1 MLKFSNPRG
10 FAQLRICAQI
20 KFFVQMLCGLRKN
33 TYLCGHETRNSKVV
47 LGLSQIRNEIDMN
60 NYVNMLLFLCVF
72 AIVVFI
78 LVQIDNR
85 REDRQQEAGVA

>member
-1 MLKFSNPRG
+1 
-10 FAQLRICAQI
+10 
-20 KFFVQMLCGLRKN
+20 MLCGLRKN

>member
-1 MLKFSNPRG
+1 
-10 FAQLRICAQI
+10 
-20 KFFVQMLCGLRKN
+20 
-33 TYLCGHETRNSKVV
+33 
-47 LGLSQIRNEIDMN
+47 MN